1 MYYYKFK
8 FIYNEGFAFNAEV
21 DIEKAHDGA
30 KLYEEFS
37 HFENDIFARK
47 RYKELFK
54 EIPDKI
60 ISSHWRD
67 AKDYEG
73 YDINIEALHKGYNT
87 FFKNGKVHYCYTAYK
102 SAYCTNRK
110 WQQIHIV
117 ANKNVVDCISCW
129 DKINRATFR
138 YPVIWQHGVMFYKGI
153 VGIYIKDYDIQV
165 NLFHEYTID
174 KNSIKQLIVD
184 STEYISLK
192 KFLEKT
198 MNTKLKNEYKIW
210 LLEKFIVDKG

>member
-8 FIYNEGFAFNAEV
+8 FIYNEGYAGAV
-21 DIEKAHDGA
+21 DTDKCYDGA
-30 KLYEEFS
+30 RTYEEFS

-54 EIPDKI
+54 EIPDRI

-87 FFKNGKVHYCYTAYK
+87 FFKNGKIHYCYYDNAYK
-102 SAYCTNRK
+102 SAFCTNRK

-117 ANKNVVDCISCW
+117 ENKNTVSCKSCW
-129 DKINRATFR
+129 DKIQRSTFN
-138 YPVIWQHGVMFYKGI
+138 YPVIWQHGTMFYHGTVSI
-153 VGIYIKDYDIQV
+153 NIKDYNIQV
-165 NLFHEYTID
+165 GLFHENTID
-174 KNSIKQLIVD
+174 KTNIKQNITD

-198 MNTKLKNEYKIW
+198 MNTKLEKDYKIW
-210 LLEKFIVDKG
+210 LRIKL